1 MKLNGIKWSERPD
14 MRERRVDLLVC
25 ALAATVLL
33 TLCSMCSPLYP
44 LNIWVDPNCLM
55 TVGRAMKHGSVLYR
69 DIYEQKGPLIYL
81 IHMLAACVTEK
92 SFFGVFLFEIA
103 AWTAT
108 LYAACRMI
116 AQRTGA
122 WMARSGAVLFAG
134 VAIVGRSFVRGDTAE
149 EFCLPFLMAAL
160 ALFFRHT
167 EREDGPMSLKEMFLC
182 GLLAG
187 FVATIKYTVLGLF
200 LGLCAT
206 QAVLCI
212 GRQGGLRRLMASAGV
227 FLAGM
232 VIPVLPWLV
241 YFAVNG
247 ALSDA
252 YLAYI
257 YNNIFLYSA
266 DTGVGL
272 YMTLKLAARGNFYW
286 AVLAAIGVISTLI
299 KGRWSERIGV
309 TLMSLCALA
318 SVFLLKIIHAYY
330 PLALCVFAPLGLR
343 AVLPWVERHVPHTKV
358 VQAVLCAASLAV
370 AVFCSPNAFLRGVPL
385 SQTAQGRLAA
395 QIEPG
400 ATLLEYSFLDEGL
413 YLITGTLPQ
422 EKFFVRLNVAYQP
435 MRDAL
440 DDAVRSRRPDYV
452 LMAWGELPSEFDGYE
467 LYTMDLAYD
476 DTNNLNKPL
485 YLYKRKA
492 E

>member
-1 MKLNGIKWSERPD
+1 
-14 MRERRVDLLVC
+14 MRARRGDVAFC
-25 ALAATVLL
+25 ALAAAVLL

-108 LYAACRMI
+108 LYSVCRLI

-122 WMARSGAVLFAG
+122 RTARAGAALFAG
-134 VAIVGRSFVRGDTAE
+134 LVMVSHSFVRGDSAE

-160 ALFFRHT
+160 LLFLRHAG
-167 EREDGPMSLKEMFLC
+167 REEGPLPLRKMLLC
-182 GLLAG
+182 GVLAG

-212 GRQGGLRRLMASAGV
+212 GHGGLRRLAASAGA

-232 VIPVLPWLV
+232 LIPILPWLV

-266 DTGVGL
+266 DTGIGL
-272 YMTLKLAARGNFYW
+272 IRTLKTAARNNLLWAMLAA
-286 AVLAAIGVISTLI
+286 VGVICTLI
-299 KGRWSERIGV
+299 RGRWPERIGV
-309 TLMSLCALA
+309 ALMSLCALA
-318 SVFLLKIIHAYY
+318 SVFMLKIIHAYY

-343 AVLPWVERHVPHTKV
+343 AILPLAERFVPRRRV
-358 VQAVLCAASLAV
+358 MQGAMCALSLMLAV
-370 AVFCSPNAFLRGVPL
+370 CCSPNAFLRGVPL
-385 SQTAQGRLAA
+385 SQTVQGRLGAM
-395 QIEPG
+395 IEPD
-400 ATLLEYSFLDEGL
+400 ATLLEYSALDEGL
-413 YLITGTLPQ
+413 YLTSGTLPR

-440 DDAVRSRRPDYV
+440 DEAVRERRPDYV
-452 LMAWGELPSEFDGYE
+452 FISWRELPEEFDGYTLMACE
-467 LYTMDLAYD
+467 MGYD
-476 DTNNLNKPL
+476 DDNNLIKPM
-485 YLYKRKA
+485 YLYRRNA